1 MTDNRPDRSQ
11 AMTTTREAALEAVQ
25 KLANVEMN
33 LSLED
38 WNCISSAILA
48 ALATPAT
55 EPQGLAHIVD
65 YTNWRGETARRVIR
79 PIRMWWGKT
88 EWHPEEQW
96 MLTAWDCE
104 KDAIR
109 NFAWQDMRPV
119 QNPATSA
126 AARPAPQP
134 AADTRVVLDG
144 LRSEHAEWSQAQF
157 GNVSAIGPAKHLS
170 KEAMEV
176 ASDPSDAIEHADCWM
191 LLWDMQRRAGITD
204 AQLAEAIATKL
215 AINKARTWP
224 APKEGEAR
232 EHDRAIIGTATPA
245 QPDKIAEAALV
256 LVQIE
261 TDWFARGEDMGPM
274 PGWWALKRL
283 RALAGKGE

>member
-1 MTDNRPDRSQ
+1 
-11 AMTTTREAALEAVQ
+11 MTTTREAALEDALR
-25 KLANVEMN
+25 KLEQANDAACGARPQHVYLAMVDAGMSDCLLELDEARREAREA
-33 LSLED
+33 LS
-38 WNCISSAILA
+38 
-48 ALATPAT
+48 TPAT

-134 AADTRVVLDG
+134 AADTRVVTVEQL
-144 LRSEHAEWSQAQF
+144 
-157 GNVSAIGPAKHLS
+157 
-170 KEAMEV
+170 
-176 ASDPSDAIEHADCWM
+176 
-191 LLWDMQRRAGITD
+191 QRWVYAV
-204 AQLAEAIATKL
+204 
-215 AINKARTWP
+215 
-224 APKEGEAR
+224 EGWTHVNDNTRNEIL
-232 EHDRAIIGTATPA
+232 AIIGNATPA